1 MWRDVVIKNLNNKSK
16 RIEKVKRHLQ
26 NVSIRFP
33 SRNLHDGCQLNGKQ
47 KKRLYTAPLIKKI
60 VPLNFIE

>member
-47 KKRLYTAPLIKKI
+47 KKKKDYTQRHW
-60 VPLNFIE
+60 